1 MEIVRNDFEIAKAI
15 LSEAISGG
23 FLDEMPAT
31 EEEVIEV
38 AQHFAKHAQKEYN
51 AGQGDSNETI
61 VAIVN
66 LSQEPVKSPSLAE
79 RENGD
84 GSGSSAFAKEYDDN
98 IEMPFD
104 ISVIGDQEL
113 RRLHGIFAHY
123 FGRVRFEL
131 AQETAK
137 LTAAEHLRDDAF
149 RTVYVK
155 LDKIDMNTEK
165 PKSLKQLDAEAMES
179 SEYISWNRNVR
190 EHEKTV
196 LKLKAL
202 AEIYSKNV
210 EVLSRE
216 ATIRQNEYERNR

>member
-1 MEIVRNDFEIAKAI
+1 MELKTARAI
-15 LSEAISGG
+15 LNEAISGG
-23 FLDEMPAT
+23 FLDELPSSD
-31 EEEVIEV
+31 EEIFEV
-38 AQHFAKHAQKEYN
+38 AEHFAKHAQKEYN
-51 AGQGDSNETI
+51 GGQGDSNETI

-66 LSQEPVKSPSLAE
+66 LSQEPVKSPSFAE
-79 RENGD
+79 RENGG

-98 IEMPFD
+98 VEMPFD
-104 ISVIGDQEL
+104 ISSIGDQEL

-149 RTVYVK
+149 RTAYLK
-155 LDKIDMNTEK
+155 LDKVDPHSEK

-179 SEYISWNRNVR
+179 SEYTSWNRNVR

-202 AEIYSKNV
+202 AEIYSKNI